1 MKHTRDL
8 KRDCPLNDP
17 WILGGFPS
25 GFPAEFPTDSRRIPS
40 GFLNGFR
47 ADFPAEFQTDS
58 ETDPY
63 MAEGHRGWSKNDYGM
78 GVVTHATRVTTHT
91 IRLGAVLLAGGGDHP
106 TRHEIAQLRAVLPN
120 QQIALRSPQIAIR
133 RGRYQ

>member
-25 GFPAEFPTDSRRIPS
+25 GFPADFPTDSRRIPS

-58 ETDPY
+58 EADPY

-78 GVVTHATRVTTHT
+78 GVVTHAARVTTHT
-91 IRLGAVLLAGGGDHP
+91 IRLGAVLLAGSGDHP
-106 TRHEIAQLRAVLPN
+106 TRHEAARLRAV
-120 QQIALRSPQIAIR
+120 
-133 RGRYQ
+133 